1 MTIPTESLALLT
13 ALIVVGGMK
22 AVLWGLERWPIRLRA
37 QQPRARDR
45 QPIP

>member
-13 ALIVVGGMK
+13 ALVVVGGMK
-22 AVLWGLERWPIRLRA
+22 LVLWGLERWPIRLRA
-37 QQPRARDR
+37 EQPRDRHR